1 MCSVCLSGLFYLM
14 FVCIGLVWLFFLY
27 VPSISYFCIWKR
39 KKNTLQTYFK
49 HQNPLDVLQFNL
61 TGWGR
66 GVHVLKLNTTRKL
79 PIYEIFVKVY
89 KQKYYSYFF
98 VIALGGNDL
107 NRYSH
112 FYFFTISYVIMCLF
126 VFLNTALRQKMTVF
140 GQDIY
145 NRHGYKCTHTNKRV
159 LGHWKASFICI

>member
-1 MCSVCLSGLFYLM
+1 MYSNSIWQDEGGGCMCLNWIPQGNCPFMKYLTK
-14 FVCIGLVWLFFLY
+14 CINK
-27 VPSISYFCIWKR
+27 SI
-39 KKNTLQTYFK
+39 
-49 HQNPLDVLQFNL
+49 
-61 TGWGR
+61 
-66 GVHVLKLNTTRKL
+66 TR
-79 PIYEIFVKVY
+79 I
-89 KQKYYSYFF
+89 FF

-145 NRHGYKCTHTNKRV
+145 NRHGYKCTHTNTKIVSLKITIDLEGLIFTYQKRIWNKPWYLKV
-159 LGHWKASFICI
+159 MKISDYNL